1 MASTTE
7 IAPRINSENKF
18 ARSDSESWRFAD
30 SGQPGMILFQ
40 PIDLPITTESPNT
53 NGFITAS
60 AGTAMAGVPSNAV
73 VQSLIRQFYLGHN
86 GRVVSPGQPGFDGPV
101 DLLSGPASISRRG
114 WAYEKPALTPEEIA
128 NLFSIKSAGEE
139 STDSLPEVIAEFAAG
154 VPGYP
159 PPPAWVVE
167 LGTELARAAE
177 EHTVEPEISV
187 DVDGELSFDLRL
199 RNGFLVIAELAI
211 GGALNA
217 RVYDAGDVLAQRLP
231 DAAPADLLAWLR
243 G

>member
-1 MASTTE
+1 MAITTE
-7 IAPRINSENKF
+7 IAPRINNENKF
-18 ARSDSESWRFAD
+18 ARTDSESWRFAD
-30 SGQPGMILFQ
+30 SHQPRMILFQ
-40 PIDLPITTESPNT
+40 PIERSITTEPSDT
-53 NGFITAS
+53 NGFTTPL
-60 AGTAMAGVPSNAV
+60 AGTAVAGVPSNAV
-73 VQSLIRQFYLGHN
+73 VQSLIRQFHLGHT

-128 NLFSIKSAGEE
+128 KLFSVKSAGEE
-139 STDSLPEVIAEFAAG
+139 STASLPEVIAEFAAG

-167 LGTELARAAE
+167 LGAELARAAE

-187 DVDGELSFDLRL
+187 DLDGELSFDLRL
-199 RNGFLVIAELAI
+199 RNGFLVIAELSI

-217 RVYDAGDVLAQRLP
+217 RVYDADDVLVQRLP
-231 DAAPADLLAWLR
+231 DAAPADLITRLR